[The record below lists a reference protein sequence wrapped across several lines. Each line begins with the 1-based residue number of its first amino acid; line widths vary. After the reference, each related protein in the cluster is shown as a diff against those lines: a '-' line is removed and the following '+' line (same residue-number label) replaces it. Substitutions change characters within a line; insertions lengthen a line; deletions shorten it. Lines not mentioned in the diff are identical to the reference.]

1 MSLIDY
7 LKGLAQTGS
16 TRAGATSGTPCE
28 ELSPC
33 ERELRRS
40 LAETAEHVQGAGCA
54 RYELLFSGDVQG
66 VGFRW
71 TNQALARERGL
82 TGWAKNLDDGCV
94 RMQLQGPPAALA
106 THLARLHA
114 HYQRFGNRIWLEEA
128 RSSAAVDNEGDFAV
142 KL

>member
-7 LKGLAQTGS
+7 LKGLAQTGG
-16 TRAGATSGTPCE
+16 AGAGAGADTPCE

-33 ERELRRS
+33 ERELRRG
-40 LAETAEHVQGAGCA
+40 LAETAAHAQDTGCV

-71 TNQALARERGL
+71 TNQALARERNL

-94 RMQLQGPPAALA
+94 RMELQGPPAALA
-106 THLARLHA
+106 AHLARLHA

-128 RSSAAVDNEGDFAV
+128 HRSTAVDNEGNFAV